1 LGPDERNDGQ
11 VQVDVSNVTGG
22 KSTKIVLGVDDVPQ
36 NLMLLDAV
44 LGAAGYT
51 FLSVASGRECL
62 TMLTRVTPRLI
73 LLDIQ
78 MPEMDGLETCRRI
91 RAIRELAQVPV
102 AFLTASKSAEDVRAG
117 LAAGGND
124 FIVKPF
130 DIQKLLLRVEHWT
143 TRRIAVAS
151 SWDIAGR

>member
-1 LGPDERNDGQ
+1 VTNA
-11 VQVDVSNVTGG
+11 TGG
-22 KSTKIVLGVDDVPQ
+22 RSTKIVLGVDDVPQ
-36 NLMLLDAV
+36 NLMVLEAV

-51 FLSVASGRECL
+51 FLAVGSGRECL
-62 TMLTRVTPRLI
+62 TMLTRVAPRLI

-91 RAIRELAQVPV
+91 RAILALAHVPI

-117 LAAGGND
+117 LASGGND

-130 DIQKLLLRVEHWT
+130 DIKKLLLRVEHWT
-143 TRRIAVAS
+143 TRRIAAAS
-151 SWDIAGR
+151 SWDVAAR

>member
-1 LGPDERNDGQ
+1 M
-11 VQVDVSNVTGG
+11 SNGTGG
-22 KSTKIVLGVDDVPQ
+22 RSTKIVLGVDDVPQ
-36 NLMLLDAV
+36 NLLLLEGV

-62 TMLTRVTPRLI
+62 TMLTRVVPRLI

-78 MPEMDGLETCRRI
+78 MPEMDGFETCRRI
-91 RAIRELAQVPV
+91 RAIRELAAVPI
-102 AFLTASKSAEDVRAG
+102 AFLTASKSPEDVRAG
-117 LAAGGND
+117 LASGGND

-143 TRRIAVAS
+143 TRRIAVSS
-151 SWDIAGR
+151 SWSSAAAR

>member
-1 LGPDERNDGQ
+1 
-11 VQVDVSNVTGG
+11 
-22 KSTKIVLGVDDVPQ
+22 
-36 NLMLLDAV
+36 
-44 LGAAGYT
+44 
-51 FLSVASGRECL
+51 
-62 TMLTRVTPRLI
+62 MLTRVTPRLI